1 MILDYLS
8 CCYLW
13 EFYRAGFTI
22 ALAIRSF
29 DPIRSLDLS
38 TRLIP
43 SGALVRANSASL
55 YTCRAAGAFKGWCA
69 VHPLQLLNRDREVA
83 PTEAYIFR
91 TTGGPEIAIVTD

>member
-43 SGALVRANSASL
+43 SGALVRANSAPAAPLALSK
-55 YTCRAAGAFKGWCA
+55 AGARCT
-69 VHPLQLLNRDREVA
+69 PYNC
-83 PTEAYIFR
+83 
-91 TTGGPEIAIVTD
+91 